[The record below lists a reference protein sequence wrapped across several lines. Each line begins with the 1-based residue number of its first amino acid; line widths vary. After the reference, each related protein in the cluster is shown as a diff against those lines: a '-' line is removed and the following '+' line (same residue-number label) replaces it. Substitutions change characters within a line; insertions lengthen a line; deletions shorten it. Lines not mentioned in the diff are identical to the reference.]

1 MGKSTN
7 SVRHIWENQPMS
19 ARQMRDP
26 SLINKTMFVLP
37 SHVRDEHRLESVMLA
52 MRTIANRMGGR
63 IRKQGREMTSVDS
76 LFCLLSDNG
85 PQHTS
90 FGLLKA
96 EVGTEYFGWLR
107 DDQVQGEVEPL
118 PSGASPP
125 MTAVPPEAEGL
136 E

>member
-1 MGKSTN
+1 
-7 SVRHIWENQPMS
+7 MS
-19 ARQMRDP
+19 ARQMRNP

-37 SHVRDEHRLESVMLA
+37 AHVRDEHRIESVMLA

-63 IRKQGREMTSVDS
+63 LRKQGRQMTDVDS

-85 PQHTS
+85 PQLAS

-96 EVGTEYFGWLR
+96 ENGNEYFGWLR

-118 PSGASPP
+118 SDEQATGPTKSPGESS
-125 MTAVPPEAEGL
+125 AGE
-136 E
+136 